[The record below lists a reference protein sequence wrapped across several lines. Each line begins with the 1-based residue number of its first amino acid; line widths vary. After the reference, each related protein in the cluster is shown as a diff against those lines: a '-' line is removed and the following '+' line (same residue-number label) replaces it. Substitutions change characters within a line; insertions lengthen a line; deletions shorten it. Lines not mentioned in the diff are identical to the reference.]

1 MIYTGDILIAK
12 NSDGDFDINFQNGQ
26 PDMTDGFETMVLLAV
41 FGDKTTWQNLITQN
55 KNEKYISDFPEIIAR
70 ATVSEKTKNDG
81 IQALKNAMNFMIE
94 EKIAKSISVTGLI
107 INAYAIGWGIEIYR
121 PTTGQTKYEIN
132 WDKGVVSV
140 SGGE

>member
-1 MIYTGDILIAK
+1 MIYTGDILIAQ

-26 PDMTDGFETMVLLAV
+26 PDMTNGFETMVLLAV

-55 KNEKYISDFPEIIAR
+55 KNEKYVSDFPEIISR
-70 ATVSEKTKNDG
+70 RTISENTKNDG
-81 IQALKNAMNFMIE
+81 IQALKNATKFMVE
-94 EKIAKSISVTGLI
+94 EKIAKSVTVTGSI
-107 INAYAIGWGIEIYR
+107 ISAYGIAWEIDIEK